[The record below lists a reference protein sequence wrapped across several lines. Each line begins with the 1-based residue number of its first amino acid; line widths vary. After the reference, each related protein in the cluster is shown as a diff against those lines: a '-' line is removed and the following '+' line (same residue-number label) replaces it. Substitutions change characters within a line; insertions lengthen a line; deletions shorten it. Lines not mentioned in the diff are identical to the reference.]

1 MNAPTNTSTN
11 WQLFVKST
19 SLMLI
24 LALAVNLV
32 YYLVFDLLIEVPI
45 PAPYGLTSVFTHT
58 TILILVNGYIHFKQR
73 HNRKK
78 NTFGYV
84 STLLMLLITN
94 LVLCAF
100 VYDIRMMPSINEM
113 NRLYGEQRV
122 PDILLLL
129 SVPLAIIPSLFGI
142 FGIPALIYR
151 KLTQENNLVQTYRS
165 KAYLF
170 VKVYLILSSVLIL
183 VNIIYYSIYV
193 RLGENM
199 PLGGYTFWEMVQMTL
214 VSTGLA
220 VLLYLYITDSG
231 KQGLTL
237 YIILTICFTI
247 SGFLAGLPHPDGQPV
262 YDESLW
268 FSVPLTIFSLIV
280 EMFGI
285 PLAFKF
291 LQKFNR

>member
-1 MNAPTNTSTN
+1 MNSPTSTN
-11 WQLFVKST
+11 WLLFVKST
-19 SLMLI
+19 TIMLL
-24 LALAVNLV
+24 LALAVNFTYFLI
-32 YYLVFDLLIEVPI
+32 FDLLVEVPI
-45 PAPYGLTSVFTHT
+45 PAPYGLMTVIIHT
-58 TILILVNGYIHFKQR
+58 TILILVNGYIHFKQQE
-73 HNRKK
+73 NRKK

-84 STLLMLLITN
+84 STLLILVITN

-100 VYDIRMMPSINEM
+100 VYDIRMIPSINEM

-151 KLTQENNLVQTYRS
+151 KLIQENNLVQSYRS

-220 VLLYLYITDSG
+220 VLLYLYITDTG

-237 YIILTICFTI
+237 YIILTLCFTI
-247 SGFLAGLPHPDGQPV
+247 SGFLAGLPHPNGQPV

-268 FSVPLTIFSLIV
+268 LSVPLSIFSLIA
-280 EMFGI
+280 EMIGI
-285 PLAFKF
+285 PLTFKF
-291 LQKFNR
+291 LKKFN